1 MQRPRIKAGKKHR
14 GYAANIKES
23 VGKAG
28 SIVTDYQ
35 FDDNT
40 KSDSEF
46 FRKTLKKLAPRNRKL
61 SLLQTAH
68 TAVRRTQDLRQ
79 PIT

>member
-1 MQRPRIKAGKKHR
+1 MQRPRIKASKKHR

-46 FRKTLKKLAPRNRKL
+46 FRKTLKK
-61 SLLQTAH
+61 
-68 TAVRRTQDLRQ
+68 
-79 PIT
+79 